1 MEIKKTKQKTK
12 ASKKNAEV
20 AILVPNKTDFKLTR
34 IKGDKEGH
42 YTKVK
47 GSMQQEELMIIN
59 ICIPNT
65 GASRYMKQVLNDL
78 QRDLEK
84 KLRFPHNNSGIL

>member
-47 GSMQQEELMIIN
+47 GSMQQEELTILN
-59 ICIPNT
+59 IYAPSK
-65 GASRYMKQVLNDL
+65 GAPRV
-78 QRDLEK
+78 
-84 KLRFPHNNSGIL
+84 